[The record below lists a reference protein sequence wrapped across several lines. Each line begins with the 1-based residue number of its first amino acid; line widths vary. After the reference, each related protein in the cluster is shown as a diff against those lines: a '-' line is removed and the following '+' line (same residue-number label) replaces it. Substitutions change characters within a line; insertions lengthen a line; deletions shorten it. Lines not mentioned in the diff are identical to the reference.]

1 MVITSLMIAPGDNN
15 DNNKRR
21 KKERRTG
28 GKTGGNVQTQS
39 LKSWKRPP
47 LSVKGEGGRREQVP
61 GIVTAYSP
69 SWKPWASSG
78 ATEKKRERTAE
89 SEKGKRK
96 ERKRE
101 RKKEEA
107 GYLLISLQSRC
118 CSRRHTIKV
127 EKAKVS
133 SHDACIED
141 PSEESL
147 HVRAQGIAGSLVL
160 ELVVTRREN
169 GIFFLSARRAARASA
184 KIVESWSPKFRGK
197 RGLRPVFVV
206 HSHSKVVSNNDC

>member
-1 MVITSLMIAPGDNN
+1 MAITSLMVAPRDNN
-15 DNNKRR
+15 DNNKCR
-21 KKERRTG
+21 KKRGGPG

-78 ATEKKRERTAE
+78 ATEKRRKSERTAE

-96 ERKRE
+96 ERE
-101 RKKEEA
+101 RKKEEET

-118 CSRRHTIKV
+118 CSRRHMIKV
-127 EKAKVS
+127 EKAKEN
-133 SHDACIED
+133 SHDACITPGESRG
-141 PSEESL
+141 PSAESV
-147 HVRAQGIAGSLVL
+147 H
-160 ELVVTRREN
+160 
-169 GIFFLSARRAARASA
+169 ARARNQRA
-184 KIVESWSPKFRGK
+184 FSPWTRCDRSSRKWFFFIGTPRSTNFC
-197 RGLRPVFVV
+197 RDR
-206 HSHSKVVSNNDC
+206 